1 VLGLSALGL
10 GRCTCGGSLAF
21 LRPAIWAYRKIV
33 EHFGAGTNFLCDP
46 FE

>member
-1 VLGLSALGL
+1 MHSALRRKSGQEFL
-10 GRCTCGGSLAF
+10 GAPAF
-21 LRPAIWAYRKIV
+21 LRPAIWAHRKIV